1 MTRHSLEVADI
12 VRAHAADLEKVRNGR
27 LSGAERKVLRDLA
40 ACRTAA
46 CGGHVQRC
54 DTCHHIKI
62 AYNSCRNRHCPK
74 CQELART
81 EWVADRQRELLPVDY
96 FHVVFT
102 LPHELAPLAL
112 QNKAVLYDLLFRTA
126 AETLQH
132 VARRP
137 KHLGAE
143 IGFLAVLHTWGQ
155 TLDLHPHVH
164 CVVPGGGLS
173 PDQSRWVPGRAG
185 FFLPVRVLSR
195 LFRGKFLS
203 ALKDLHERSRLTS
216 LGQLAHLQDA
226 ASFRTYLAPLYRKE
240 WVVYCKP
247 PFSGPLA
254 VYKYLARYT
263 HRVAISNSRLLA
275 LKDGKVSFTWKDYAN
290 GSQQRVMTL
299 GAVEFLRRFLLH
311 ILPKGFVRI
320 RHYGFLANRCR
331 EQKVTLC
338 RRLLQARAV
347 SAEESK
353 PREQATRCPR
363 CQRGTLVCILLFGP
377 GQPIPDLSSIA
388 AHDTS

>member
-1 MTRHSLEVADI
+1 MTRHDLEVADV
-12 VRAHAADLEKVRNGR
+12 VRAHAADLNRVRNGR

-54 DTCHHIKI
+54 SDCHHLKV

-74 CQELART
+74 CQELARA
-81 EWVADRQRELLPVDY
+81 EWVAERQRELLPTQY

-102 LPHELAPLAL
+102 LPHELATLAL

-126 AETLQH
+126 AETLKQ

-137 KHLGAE
+137 EYLGAE

-173 PDQSRWVPGRAG
+173 PDRSRWVSCRRD

-203 ALKDLHERSRLTS
+203 ALKDLHEHGRLTFFGR
-216 LGQLAHLQDA
+216 LEQLQDA
-226 ASFRTYLAPLYRKE
+226 ASFRTYLAPLYKKE

-275 LKDGKVSFTWKDYAN
+275 LDDGKVSFTWKDYAN
-290 GSQQRVMTL
+290 GAKQRLMSL
-299 GAVEFLRRFLLH
+299 SAVEFLRRFLLH

-331 EQKVTLC
+331 EQRVALC
-338 RRLLQARAV
+338 RRFLQAGAA
-347 SAEESK
+347 STEESK
-353 PREQATRCPR
+353 PRERATRCPR
-363 CQRGTLVCILLFGP
+363 CRRGTLICILLFRP
-377 GQPIPDLSSIA
+377 GDLIPNVSTVA
-388 AHDTS
+388 PDTS